1 MSRIYIAGP
10 MSGLPGLNYAA
21 FNALAKKLRAKGHHV
36 ENPAENPEPPG
47 GAWSDYMRMAIAQL
61 ITCDT
66 VVLLPGWSK
75 SRGAKVENRLAID
88 LGLEVITVREMLA

>member
-10 MSGLPGLNYAA
+10 CTGLPEMNYPA

-36 ENPAENPEPPG
+36 ENPAENPEQDSWE
-47 GAWSDYMRMAIAQL
+47 AYMRVAIAQL

-66 VVLLPGWSK
+66 VVLLSGWSK
-75 SRGAKVENRLAID
+75 SRGAKVENRLAVD
-88 LGLEVITVREMLA
+88 LGLEVITAREYFA